1 MRENGEKGRAIS
13 AVDALLIAIV
23 LLFIRCRINE
33 HTHTQI
39 VEAISVNGCSLGLGL
54 VSIANRWCTARG
66 SSGLFE
72 LFIVDCAMAIVYV
85 FVFD

>member
-33 HTHTQI
+33 HTHTNCGGNQC
-39 VEAISVNGCSLGLGL
+39 EWMLTRARASVHSEPVVHGTWQQWPL
-54 VSIANRWCTARG
+54 
-66 SSGLFE
+66 
-72 LFIVDCAMAIVYV
+72 
-85 FVFD
+85 

>member
-33 HTHTQI
+33 HTHT